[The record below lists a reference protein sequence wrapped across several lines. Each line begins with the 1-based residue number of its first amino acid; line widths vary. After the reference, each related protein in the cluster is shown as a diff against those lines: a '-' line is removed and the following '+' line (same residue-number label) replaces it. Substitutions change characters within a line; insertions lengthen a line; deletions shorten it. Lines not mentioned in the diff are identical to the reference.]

1 MISHDRKSG
10 SFDILVLANIIQ
22 RGMEHVTSN
31 GARLSF
37 ETTEQSIFTFLRS
50 RTRFGVEH
58 RNNDG
63 IEFLSP
69 SIDV

>member
-1 MISHDRKSG
+1 
-10 SFDILVLANIIQ
+10 VLANIIQ

-69 SIDV
+69 AIDV